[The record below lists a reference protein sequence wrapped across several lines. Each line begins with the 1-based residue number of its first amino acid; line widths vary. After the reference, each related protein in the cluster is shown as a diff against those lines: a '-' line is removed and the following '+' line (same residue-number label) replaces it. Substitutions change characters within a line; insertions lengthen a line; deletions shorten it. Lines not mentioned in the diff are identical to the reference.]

1 MSVSDTVETPDDAA
15 DLDTPEVTPEDSNTP
30 EPTDTPTEDTP
41 VATEDTDVDAEAAS
55 DEAPTDKPAEE
66 EEADQDLDDA
76 TLEALVDAY
85 GDRLRKTKGMNTS
98 VKAEV
103 KAEVARQV
111 RDYRSTTDSQSQ
123 VDQLISQGQVASQT
137 MTDLA
142 KAARDELG
150 KASRSEDFNADV
162 FDSQEYE
169 KSLNDYGA
177 ATAMYERHVLETATQ
192 DGFDKVFGDVLPG
205 LSDDQSEELNGIAN
219 TVNRMRGDPR
229 QSARADAYW
238 LGELITFVAKRGME
252 HGATQEGTRV
262 TSKKT
267 VKESI
272 ARSNAVVAAKAKIE
286 ADKGPPRT
294 PKSEPRQAVP
304 EFSEEGYEKMEAA
317 GDPVKT
323 QEYVNRWARAR
334 RGGAAVCK

>member
-1 MSVSDTVETPDDAA
+1 MSVSDTVETPDDTA

-30 EPTDTPTEDTP
+30 KSEDTPTEDTP
-41 VATEDTDVDAEAAS
+41 VATEETEVSAEAAP
-55 DEAPTDKPAEE
+55 DEAPTDEPTEN
-66 EEADQDLDDA
+66 EEADTDLDDV

-85 GDRLRKTKGMNTS
+85 GDRLRKTKGMDTS

-111 RDYRSTTDSQSQ
+111 RDYQSTTDSQSQ
-123 VDQLISQGQVASQT
+123 VDQLISQGQVASQK

-142 KAARDELG
+142 KAAKDELG

-162 FDSQEYE
+162 FDSQEYV

-229 QSARADAYW
+229 QSARADTYW
-238 LGELITFVAKRGME
+238 LSELLNFVAKRGID
-252 HGATQEGTRV
+252 HGATQEGTR
-262 TSKKT
+262 TASKKT
-267 VKESI
+267 VKENI

-304 EFSEEGYEKMEAA
+304 EFSEEGYQKMKEA

-323 QEYVNRWARAR
+323 QEYVNRWATRRA
-334 RGGAAVCK
+334 GATVSR